1 LHQETEGENPLE
13 GRKKWSGDGE
23 FVLPA
28 GFVEPYRLWFEYL
41 KSALADKTI
50 EVDHA
55 YYAPWG
61 DVPNLTFA
69 QWWGKN
75 WRSIFAVKARKVA
88 VLDGSVHSGPDSLL
102 LRIPLSGS
110 TDALMKQ
117 VRSILAKYEIVD
129 GGVVGQEQGQFKLVE
144 GYQKGFLNNL
154 DRTRRYLRLYQFWLK
169 HADKDRMKQ
178 LDAAARDFFNWGEKR
193 KATLAAQN
201 WTKPRPYVDVP
212 YFYKV
217 YVGWL
222 DAKRSGMQRQTGEFS
237 QSDFEMGNVRDA
249 RRMIARDISRA
260 RKIAE
265 FTAKGIFPQNS
276 VR

>member
-1 LHQETEGENPLE
+1 ME

-41 KSALADKTI
+41 KSAHADKTI
-50 EVDHA
+50 EVDNAH
-55 YYAPWG
+55 YAAWG

-88 VLDGSVHSGPDSLL
+88 VLEGSVQSGPDSLL

-117 VRSILAKYEIVD
+117 VRSILAKHEIVD
-129 GGVVGQEQGQFKLVE
+129 GDIAGQEQGQFKLVE

-154 DRTRRYLRLYQFWLK
+154 GRTRRYLRLYQFWLK
-169 HADKDRMKQ
+169 HADKDRMKR
-178 LDAAARDFFNWGEKR
+178 LDAAARDVFNWGEKR

-201 WTKPRPYVDVP
+201 WTKDRPYVDVP
-212 YFYKV
+212 YFYKD
-217 YVGWL
+217 YVVWL
-222 DAKRSGMQRQTGEFS
+222 DAKRSDRQRQSDALSQNLFS
-237 QSDFEMGNVRDA
+237 LNFPVDGGPSVKDA

>member
-1 LHQETEGENPLE
+1 MD
-13 GRKKWSGDGE
+13 GRQRWSGDGE

-41 KSALADKTI
+41 KSAHADETI
-50 EVDHA
+50 EVDLEH
-55 YYAPWG
+55 YAAWG
-61 DVPNLTFA
+61 DVQNLTFN
-69 QWWGKN
+69 QWWSKN
-75 WRSIFAVKARKVA
+75 WRSIFAVKARKVS
-88 VLDGSVHSGPDSLL
+88 VVDGDAKPDPDSLL

-110 TDALMKQ
+110 TDALLKQ
-117 VRSILAKYEIVD
+117 VRTILAKHEIVD
-129 GGVVGQEQGQFKLVE
+129 GGVVGQAQGRFKLVD

-169 HADKDRMKQ
+169 HADKDRMKR
-178 LDAAARDFFNWGEKR
+178 LDAAARDFYNWGEKR
-193 KATLAAQN
+193 KVTLAKQN

-222 DAKRSGMQRQTGEFS
+222 DAKQSEKKRQTGDLS

-249 RRMIARDISRA
+249 RRMITRDITRA